1 MLAIAGCSEDN
12 THPKV
17 SPVDEP
23 SADAVTILATID
35 AIPSATGDGEAYA
48 PLWQEGD
55 QIVVGYKGIS
65 YVYETYDA
73 GNGVEFHPMALSLPA
88 DARGEVTAYFKAVDG
103 VFAVGA
109 DQTGATLPMYA
120 YAADAAPAQ
129 GSLGLHFKP
138 LASVL
143 SLTIGEEASKTIS
156 KITLEQIGRA
166 HV

>member
-23 SADAVTILATID
+23 SADAVTILATLD

-120 YAADAAPAQ
+120 YAADASHCVRPHRLRMKFAWIVLQ
-129 GSLGLHFKP
+129 VESLRFLLYRCCLK
-138 LASVL
+138 A
-143 SLTIGEEASKTIS
+143 E
-156 KITLEQIGRA
+156 
-166 HV
+166 